1 MSFSATAEKL
11 NLSFCL
17 KNCDKEINYS
27 IKVILSNSTG
37 YIQNFETEE
46 KKCVGN
52 ELSVRF
58 NKKMSCVYY
67 FEYRQNL
74 KINIIR
80 KIPLSNKI
88 IVTER
93 LTVLSSLI
101 SSPKAYYERKC
112 NDKDGY
118 KETICINLDKENDN
132 SLVQNKS
139 LFEYFKSGVKL
150 SCFLSFD
157 FSSSPNIPT
166 LNDTRMNYTQL
177 LKHINL
183 IISSY
188 THNHIFYSN
197 GFGAKYKN
205 SDESIFNLNMKEK
218 KDSAIETI
226 EKVNHNF
233 DECIEKH
240 LLKREK
246 SIALSSLIK
255 KINDDIYKLY
265 EIRYYN
271 VSFIF
276 IRNNVNKNDLSLI
289 KDKIIESSY
298 LPLTIFVIGIGK
310 NDFIETKKLIG
321 SKFQFS
327 SKGMEKMRNNIYFID
342 LIKDFSNNSEELISY
357 TFKLLY
363 KQIIEFFSLMKCSPK
378 KIEEDNLDC
387 IKISF
392 NKYNSSI
399 WVEDK
404 INNDDNKSIIDYS
417 NPYQKDNYSK
427 KSTGKE
433 DNKKNKHEQNN
444 NNNNSPPLFTPT
456 PSDSINPGIKDNPYV
471 GKKETPKIPDKKYYI
486 PANSV
491 VAQSQIDKE
500 YNPYLGENQKKS
512 IENMNQSN
520 NSSDLKKI
528 NNISGASEFNS
539 TKNSEGI
546 KNSDLMYNNN
556 YSIDGSYKK

>member
-1 MSFSATAEKL
+1 MSFSMTSEKL
-11 NLSFCL
+11 NLSFSL

-37 YIQNFETEE
+37 YKQNFETEE

-88 IVTER
+88 KVTER

-101 SSPKAYYERKC
+101 SSPNAYYERKC
-112 NDKDGY
+112 NDKDY
-118 KETICINLDKENDN
+118 KETICINLDTENNN

-150 SCFLSFD
+150 TCFLSFD
-157 FSSSPNIPT
+157 FSSPPNIPT
-166 LNDTRMNYTQL
+166 LNDTKMNYTQL
-177 LKHINL
+177 LKYINL

-188 THNHIFYSN
+188 TNNHIFYSN
-197 GFGAKYKN
+197 GFGAKYKY
-205 SDESIFNLNMKEK
+205 SDEPIFNLNMSE
-218 KDSAIETI
+218 KDSAISTI
-226 EKVNHNF
+226 EKVNHHF

-240 LLKREK
+240 LIIPEK
-246 SIALSSLIK
+246 NIVLSSLIK

-276 IRNNVNKNDLSLI
+276 IRDNVNKNDLSQI

-298 LPLTIFVIGIGK
+298 LPLTIFIIGIGK

-321 SKFQFS
+321 SRFQFS

-342 LIKDFSNNSEELISY
+342 LIKDFSNNSEELISF
-357 TFKLLY
+357 TFKELY
-363 KQIIEFFSLMKCSPK
+363 KQIIEFFSLIKCSPK
-378 KIEEDNLDC
+378 KIEENNLDS
-387 IKISF
+387 IKKSF

-399 WVEDK
+399 WLNS
-404 INNDDNKSIIDYS
+404 INDNNKSFNDYS
-417 NPYQKDNYSK
+417 NPNPEDNDSN
-427 KSTGKE
+427 KSTEK
-433 DNKKNKHEQNN
+433 DYNNNNNKHEQRNN
-444 NNNNSPPLFTPT
+444 NNAPSLYTPT
-456 PSDSINPGIKDNPYV
+456 PCDSINPGIKDNPYV
-471 GKKETPKIPDKKYYI
+471 GKKETPKPPEKKYYI
-486 PANSV
+486 PSNSV
-491 VAQSQIDKE
+491 VAQSQIDNQ
-500 YNPYLGENQKKS
+500 YNPYLEENQKQ
-512 IENMNQSN
+512 IIGNMNQSN

-528 NNISGASEFNS
+528 NNVSGASEFNS

-556 YSIDGSYKK
+556 YSIDGSYRK